1 MKFSYIVRFAGI
13 ALIGVTLSQQGFA
26 KDKVYTWTDSK
37 GVIHYGERPPKDA
50 KATLVQTRT
59 GHSDP
64 TPAQIAAAQPKPA
77 PAPAPAPEDPRV
89 AQAAALKDPARCAVA
104 KENLAMLNTVARLRM
119 PNADGV
125 MAPMTEEDKKQQ
137 RIMTQKVIDQTCE

>member
-1 MKFSYIVRFAGI
+1 MKFSYIVKLVGI
-13 ALIGVTLSQQGFA
+13 ALLGVTLSQQGFA
-26 KDKVYTWTDSK
+26 KDKVYTWTDNK
-37 GVIHYGERPPKDA
+37 GVIHYGERPPKDV

-77 PAPAPAPEDPRV
+77 PAPPVEDPRV
-89 AQAAALKDPARCAVA
+89 AQAAALKDPERCAAA
-104 KENLAMLNTVARLRM
+104 KENLAILNTVALIRM

-137 RIMTQKVIDQTCE
+137 RIATQKVIDQACE